1 VKFHAL
7 NVVAA
12 FVRIRALDCE
22 MIASE
27 RVINMDVIPGNGGI
41 ISDLVKPIKLLKTLS
56 TVLYNESHTAFLSY
70 FLLTSER
77 LL

>member
-1 VKFHAL
+1 MKFHAL

-27 RVINMDVIPGNGGI
+27 RVINMDVIPGNWGI